1 VVTEMAIFTALPGKE
16 DELGRAIG
24 HGVEFIRQYP
34 GCISVGIARSIEKP
48 ARFTV
53 SIDWQSVDVHV
64 NGFRNSPLFGQ
75 WIGSI
80 MGLFDQEKLDTQ
92 HYQAYRA

>member
-24 HGVEFIRQYP
+24 HGAGFIRQYP
-34 GCISVGIARSIEKP
+34 GCISVNIARSIEKP
-48 ARFTV
+48 ERFTV
-53 SIDWQSVDVHV
+53 SIDWQSVGVHV
-64 NGFRNSPLFGQ
+64 NGFRNSPLFSR

-80 MGLFDQEKLDTQ
+80 TGLFDQEKLDTQ